1 MTKAPGVRRSA
12 DCVLRGVVRLRDG
25 RMGLGDCFSNAN
37 PEPDLAAAVAAA
49 GEAGGRV
56 RSGRPAG
63 EAPVFLDLAGAGPAG
78 SAPAARVLGPGR
90 GIPPSRARA
99 HPPPSPPL
107 FSI

>member
-56 RSGRPAG
+56 RSGRLAG
-63 EAPVFLDLAGAGPAG
+63 KAPVFLDLAGAGQAG
-78 SAPAARVLGPGR
+78 SAWAAGFAGR
-90 GIPPSRARA
+90 AGVIALPRPWSNPSASR
-99 HPPPSPPL
+99 SV
-107 FSI
+107 FCI